1 MSDHKHT
8 NRLIDETSPYLL
20 QHAHNPVDWYPWG
33 EDAFQRSRE
42 EDKPI
47 FLSVGYSACHWCH
60 VMEHESFEQEAIAAS
75 MNEHFVNIKVDRE
88 ERPDVDEIYMHA
100 VQAMTGSG
108 GWPMSVFLTPD
119 LEPFYGGTY
128 FPPEDGY
135 GKPGFRNILLSVS
148 QFYRSRKGEVQDRS
162 RKLREY
168 LEQAASVHSRE
179 GGVLSPELLE
189 SAYRTL
195 AGQFDHTHGGFGS
208 APKFPGSMNLA
219 FFLRYFRR
227 TGVSNSLEMVIHSC
241 RKMGNGGIYDQLGGG
256 FHRYSVDARW
266 LVPHFEKMLY
276 DNALLTQL
284 YLEVYQATGE
294 SFFRRVIEESLEYVI
309 REMTHSEGGFFST
322 QDADS
327 EGEEGKFFV
336 WTPDEVNSVLG
347 ESKGAAFCRYF
358 DVTPHGNFE
367 HNKSILN
374 VLEPVENI
382 ARLLKMEAGSLEEI
396 IREGRGKLFEDRENR
411 VKPGLDDKIQTS
423 WNGLMISSFA
433 RASGV
438 LADQR
443 YQAVAE
449 RAAAFLLSKLMK
461 EGRLRHTYKDGRARF
476 NGYLEDYAF
485 LICGLIDLYEATFDV
500 KWLNEA
506 QKLNEVML
514 EQFWDE
520 PGGGFFFTSLDHK
533 ALLVRSKNPYDNA
546 TPSGNSVATHALLR
560 LGALTGR
567 QDLWMKGERVLNLFR
582 DFMEGAPG
590 GFSHMLCAL
599 DFYLQRPKEIAIV
612 GGRDQEDTNEL
623 LSTVH
628 GCLLP
633 HKVICLLDPTD
644 PQEVTKVIPLLEGKT
659 QRDGRATAYVCKNF
673 TCSAPVTEASELE
686 TLLEA

>member
-135 GKPGFRNILLSVS
+135 GRPGFRNILLSVS
-148 QFYRSRKGEVQDRS
+148 QFYRSRRGEVQDRS

-168 LEQAASVHSRE
+168 LEQSASVRSRE

-195 AGQFDHTHGGFGS
+195 AGQFDHTYGGFGS
-208 APKFPGSMNLA
+208 APKFPGSMNLS

-227 TGVSNSLEMVIHSC
+227 TGISNSLDMVTHSC
-241 RKMGNGGIYDQLGGG
+241 TKMGYGGIYDQLGGG

-294 SFFRRVIEESLEYVI
+294 SFFRQVVEESLEYVI
-309 REMTHSEGGFFST
+309 REMTHPEGGFFST

-336 WTPDEVNSVLG
+336 WTPNEVESILG
-347 ESKGAAFCRYF
+347 ESKGSAFCRYF

-367 HNKSILN
+367 HGKSILN
-374 VLEPVENI
+374 VPEPVENI

-396 IREGRGKLFEDRENR
+396 IREGREKLFEDRENR
-411 VKPGLDDKIQTS
+411 MKPDLDDKIQTS
-423 WNGLMISSFA
+423 WNGLMISSLA

-438 LADQR
+438 LSDHR
-443 YQAVAE
+443 YQSVAE
-449 RAAAFLLSKLMK
+449 RAAAFILSKLMK
-461 EGRLRHTYKDGRARF
+461 DGRLRHTYKDGRARF

-500 KWLNEA
+500 KWLQEA
-506 QKLNEVML
+506 QNLNEIML

-520 PGGGFFFTSLDHK
+520 AGGGFFFTSHDHK

-567 QDLWMKGERVLNLFR
+567 QDLWKKGERVLNLFR

-590 GFSHMLCAL
+590 GFSNMLCAL
-599 DFYLQRPKEIAIV
+599 DFYIQRPKEIAIV
-612 GGRDQEDTNEL
+612 GGRDQEDTKAL
-623 LSTVH
+623 LSSVH
-628 GCLLP
+628 RRLLP
-633 HKVICLLDPTD
+633 NKVICLLDPTD
-644 PQEVTKVIPLLEGKT
+644 SQEVTNVIPLLEGKT
-659 QRDGRATAYVCKNF
+659 QKSGRATAYVCKNF
-673 TCSAPVTEASELE
+673 TCSAPVTEAGELE

>member
-135 GKPGFRNILLSVS
+135 GRPGFRNILLSVS
-148 QFYRSRKGEVQDRS
+148 QFYHSRKGEVQDRS

-168 LEQAASVHSRE
+168 LEQAASVRSRE
-179 GGVLSPELLE
+179 GGVLSPELLD

-219 FFLRYFRR
+219 FFLRYYRR
-227 TGVSNSLEMVIHSC
+227 TGVSNSLDMVTHSC

-294 SFFRRVIEESLEYVI
+294 SFFRRVVEESLEYVI
-309 REMTHSEGGFFST
+309 REMTHPEGGFFST

-336 WTPDEVNSVLG
+336 WTPNEVESVLG

-358 DVTPHGNFE
+358 EVTPHGNFE
-367 HNKSILN
+367 DSKSILN
-374 VLEPVENI
+374 APEPVENI
-382 ARLLKMEAGSLEEI
+382 ARLLKMEAVSLEEI

-423 WNGLMISSFA
+423 WNSLMISSLA

-438 LADQR
+438 LADHR
-443 YQAVAE
+443 YQTVAE
-449 RAAAFLLSKLMK
+449 GAAAFLLSKLMK
-461 EGRLRHTYKDGRARF
+461 DGRLRHTYKDGRARF

-485 LICGLIDLYEATFDV
+485 LICGLIDLYEATFEV
-500 KWLNEA
+500 KWLQEA
-506 QKLNEVML
+506 QKLNEIML

-520 PGGGFFFTSLDHK
+520 PGGGFFFTSHDHK

-567 QDLWMKGERVLNLFR
+567 QDLWKKGERVLNLFR

-599 DFYLQRPKEIAIV
+599 DLYIQRPKEIAIV
-612 GGRDQEDTNEL
+612 GGRDQEDTKEL
-623 LSTVH
+623 LSSVH
-628 GCLLP
+628 GRLLP
-633 HKVICLLDPTD
+633 NKVICLRDPTD
-644 PQEVTKVIPLLEGKT
+644 SQEVTKVIPLLEGKT
-659 QRDGRATAYVCKNF
+659 QKDGRATAYVCKNF
-673 TCSAPVTEASELE
+673 TCSAPVTEAGELE